1 MLVKY
6 DFKESKVTLFIY
18 ELSTIDY
25 KEIKKP
31 KSMTIEMRWT
41 IRETFKLQVRL
52 ELYWNSKSKVKLAAF
67 KNMSKFKAEES
78 Q

>member
-1 MLVKY
+1 MAT
-6 DFKESKVTLFIY
+6 KESKVTLYIY
-18 ELSTIDY
+18 ELSAIDY
-25 KEIKKP
+25 IDIKKP
-31 KSMTIEMRWT
+31 KSTTSWT

-67 KNMSKFKAEES
+67 KNRSKFKAEES